1 MLLDTL
7 INQIEFDDLNEEKS
21 NKKAIKVIKKVVD
34 ELIKGHDLLNHESD
48 DNIGYFDS
56 KEKKVVSIEKK

>member
-1 MLLDTL
+1 M

-21 NKKAIKVIKKVVD
+21 NNKAIKVIKKVVD